1 MRDLMITLGHNS
13 SAVVAEGS
21 KLIAGFE
28 TERLTHVKSD
38 SAFPTAVISR
48 LNNEHGIRVF
58 DKIFVGHWEPHND
71 VNLMSAKH
79 WDPSKLP
86 PPSGSPVP
94 GIVVE
99 LLNADVRCR
108 VAAR

>member
-58 DKIFVGHWEPHND
+58 DKIFVGTSQRCQFD
-71 VNLMSAKH
+71 VGEALGSIEAPTSQRADYARVFGI
-79 WDPSKLP
+79 DPS
-86 PPSGSPVP
+86 
-94 GIVVE
+94 
-99 LLNADVRCR
+99 
-108 VAAR
+108 

>member
-1 MRDLMITLGHNS
+1 MRDLLITLGHNS

-48 LNNEHGIRVF
+48 LNNEHGILVF
-58 DKIFVGHWEPHND
+58 DKIFVGHWEPHNRCQFD
-71 VNLMSAKH
+71 VGEALGSIEAPTSQRADYARVFGI
-79 WDPSKLP
+79 DPS
-86 PPSGSPVP
+86 
-94 GIVVE
+94 
-99 LLNADVRCR
+99 
-108 VAAR
+108 